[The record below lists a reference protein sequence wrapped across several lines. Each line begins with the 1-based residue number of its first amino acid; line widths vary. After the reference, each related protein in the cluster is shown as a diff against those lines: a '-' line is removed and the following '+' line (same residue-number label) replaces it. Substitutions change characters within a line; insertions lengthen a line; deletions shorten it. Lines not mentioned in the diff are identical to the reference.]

1 MSKKFLNE
9 LTNEQTSKLLDDLK
23 WGLQDDFGLFT
34 YFLDDFK
41 FKLNSDS
48 SFVKIDHSKF
58 EWSLF
63 YDTYIGDSG
72 YWAGLRVYT
81 ENNLIKY
88 GLLIWNEDTDDE
100 FFEKT
105 YTSFSK
111 LYKALEEASE

>member
-9 LTNEQTSKLLDDLK
+9 LTNEQTSKLLDELKRDLN
-23 WGLQDDFGLFT
+23 DDFGLFT
-34 YFLDDFK
+34 YFLADFK

-48 SFVKIDHSKF
+48 SFVKIDRNKF

-72 YWAGLRVYT
+72 YWAGFRVYT

-88 GLLIWNEDTDDE
+88 GLLIWNEETDDE

-111 LYKALEEASE
+111 LYKALEEASK